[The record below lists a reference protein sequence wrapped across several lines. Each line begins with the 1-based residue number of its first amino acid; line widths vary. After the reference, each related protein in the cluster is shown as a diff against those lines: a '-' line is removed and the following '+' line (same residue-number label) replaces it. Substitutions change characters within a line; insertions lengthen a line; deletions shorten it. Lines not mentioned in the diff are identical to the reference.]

1 MQNDTTSLPWRT
13 SSFTSA
19 RTTNAFSV
27 PSSAVRRLIFGMGA
41 RALSRCCERAHSNG
55 SPAEPARRPAGR
67 CAFAGSDV
75 RSIRPSKRASPGEP
89 ARQVEA
95 ADEGDD
101 VRAEQIEVVTALL
114 DE

>member
-19 RTTNAFSV
+19 RTTNPLSV
-27 PSSAVRRLIFGMGA
+27 PSSAGRRRMFGMGG
-41 RALSRCCERAHSNG
+41 RALSRCYEGAHSNG

-67 CAFAGSDV
+67 RAFLGSDV
-75 RSIRPSKRASPGEP
+75 RRIRPSKAASPREP

-101 VRAEQIEVVTALL
+101 VRAEQIE
-114 DE
+114 